1 MTGPEVGKAET
12 LPLNLQMPD
21 SELMS
26 EAPDHGTRAARNQTL
41 AVLAVALLM
50 RLLVVWTVA
59 SHYPTTWFFRR
70 GMEMGLLAKSVL
82 AGQGLSSPFGVP
94 TGPTAFIA
102 PVYPLLVAAVFRV
115 FGSDSA
121 GSGLVIQ
128 SAQVLLN
135 LLTILLMMRI
145 ARKLFGGRAALV
157 AGLIWALSLPLIW
170 MPTIFWETSLS
181 ASLLIGLLAWA
192 LRCGRQPSRGMWA
205 LLGLY
210 AGFTALVNPAL
221 LLSVIA
227 IVAWIAW
234 QTREQA
240 GKWPLMAVLV
250 FAVVFAPW
258 PIRNARV
265 FHAFIP
271 LRTTVGFELWMGNRP
286 GATGYLQESVFP
298 TFNKQELGDYRRM
311 GEVAYC
317 DHKSA
322 MAKAYITSHPGTFVR
337 MSLVRTFRFWSGTG
351 TQDGSALFAAHAL
364 LTTVFGFAGL
374 WLLFRSGRRAETV
387 LFALPLLLF
396 PLPYMITHAEFRYRI
411 VIDPLLAVL
420 AAYALVECYRSVA
433 MDRSHIAVVAADQ
446 PLAGSTV

>member
-1 MTGPEVGKAET
+1 VLAGLQDGKNHVG
-12 LPLNLQMPD
+12 
-21 SELMS
+21 ELML
-26 EAPDHGTRAARNQTL
+26 EASDSAKRSARNQTL

-50 RLLVVWTVA
+50 RLLVLWTVA
-59 SHYPTTWFFRR
+59 THYPTTWFFSR

-94 TGPTAFIA
+94 TGHTAFIA
-102 PVYPLLVAAVFRV
+102 PVYPLLVAAVFKV

-121 GSGLVIQ
+121 ASALVIQ
-128 SAQVLLN
+128 SVQVLLN
-135 LLTILLMMRI
+135 LLTIALMMHV
-145 ARKLFGGRAALV
+145 ARKLFNGRTAVL
-157 AGLIWALSLPLIW
+157 AGLIWAVSLPVVWL
-170 MPTIFWETSLS
+170 PTIFWETSLS
-181 ASLLIGLLAWA
+181 AFLLIGLLAWA
-192 LRCGRQPSRGMWA
+192 LRCARKPSWGMWA
-205 LLGLY
+205 LLGMY
-210 AGFTALVNPAL
+210 AAFTALVNPAL

-234 QTREQA
+234 QSRRQSA
-240 GKWPLMAVLV
+240 KWPLMSVLA

-258 PIRNARV
+258 PIRNART

-286 GATGYLQESVFP
+286 GATGYLDESVFP
-298 TFNKQELGDYRRM
+298 SFNKQELGDYVRM

-322 MAKAYITSHPGTFVR
+322 LAKAYITAHPSTFVR
-337 MSLVRTFRFWSGTG
+337 MSLLRTLRFWSGTG
-351 TQDGSALFAAHAL
+351 TEDGSALFAVHAL

-411 VIDPLLAVL
+411 VIDPLLAVF
-420 AAYALVECYRSVA
+420 AAYALIQCFRNIVV
-433 MDRSHIAVVAADQ
+433 DRSQIAAVAADE
-446 PLAGSTV
+446 PVAGSTA